1 MTMKLH
7 LNDQSDD
14 RTLLEQTG
22 RIREA
27 LIAEIDNRIV
37 GQKIVV
43 EHMLVSLLAGG
54 HALLV
59 GVPGLAKTL
68 LVRTLSDALNLSF
81 GRIQFTPDLMP
92 ADITGTDILEDGPD
106 GRRFR
111 FLKGPVFCNLLLA
124 DEINRTPPKTQAAL
138 LQAMAEGNVTA
149 GGATWELPRPFI
161 VFATQ
166 NPIEQTG
173 TYPLP
178 EAQRD
183 RFMLQIDVGYPALDE
198 EIEIVKRTTAGAQTP
213 LSRVIDEEGIRVLQA
228 FIPRVPVADHVIQTA
243 VRLVRASRP
252 AEPGS
257 AETIRRNVAW
267 GAGPRTAQ
275 MLILA
280 AKARAVLH
288 GRMAAEREDVLAL
301 LPAVMRHRLV
311 LNFEAEARGIK
322 PDTIIAHLIEQH
334 ST

>member
-1 MTMKLH
+1 MLQLTEHTEERQVVAQVVQLRAAIEK
-7 LNDQSDD
+7 
-14 RTLLEQTG
+14 
-22 RIREA
+22 
-27 LIAEIDNRIV
+27 EIDGRIV
-37 GQKIVV
+37 GQKEVV
-43 EHMLVSLLAGG
+43 EHMLVALLAGG

-59 GVPGLAKTL
+59 GVPGLAKPL
-68 LVRTLSDALNLSF
+68 LVRTLSEVLHLSF

-92 ADITGTDILEDGPD
+92 ADITGTDVLDDTPE

-111 FLKGPVFCNLLLA
+111 FLKGPVFCHLLLA

-138 LQAMAEGNVTA
+138 LQAMAEGVVTA
-149 GGATWELPRPFI
+149 GGKTWELPNPFI

-183 RFMLQIDVGYPALDE
+183 RFLMQIDVGYPSLDE
-198 EIEIVKRTTAGAQTP
+198 EVEIVKRTTSGSPTSVTRLLTEKDMQ
-213 LSRVIDEEGIRVLQA
+213 LRQR
-228 FIPRVPVADHVIQTA
+228 FIPRVPVAAHVVQMA
-243 VRLVRASRP
+243 VELVRGSRP
-252 AEPGS
+252 DAPDAPEMVRQS
-257 AETIRRNVAW
+257 VAW

-275 MLILA
+275 MLVLA

-301 LPAVMRHRLV
+301 LPAIMRHRLV
-311 LNFEAEARGIK
+311 LSFEAEARGIK
-322 PDTIIAHLIEQH
+322 PDAIIAHLIARH
-334 ST
+334 TP